1 MQLNKT
7 QQEAQ
12 QSKLRYLIRIF
23 DGIPAD
29 NKSKLSSA
37 ELKVSKA
44 KLNYIKAKE
53 AKLNRSF
60 LKAS

>member
-23 DGIPAD
+23 DGISAD

-44 KLNYIKAKE
+44 KLNYIKAKG
-53 AKLNRSF
+53 S
-60 LKAS
+60 